1 MKRGVLVLV
10 GSLLFAMGFC
20 VNAAVPV
27 TVMDLKTIKPVD
39 TFYTG
44 ALEAM
49 EKGTLSF
56 EESGILDF
64 IVPAGTYVFSE
75 ITDFKTGEILRKG
88 TVLAKQKIEKK
99 KYGFRIA
106 LMSKKM
112 AEADFLA
119 SQRDYNRNKTLVAR
133 DAVSKKVFN
142 DSKTDLM
149 NKKLALDKAVN
160 ELMVKQ
166 YLLDRATIIAPF
178 SGMVTKSYS
187 QVGAKIGDGSST
199 VEVTKMSPLLIKIPF
214 PKDIIDSF
222 KEGTDIKVFRSGKH
236 DSVDGWCNTSMTE
249 NLLYAYVN
257 NKVIPTVK
265 LTPEQNKL
273 KKVFKFYPIIPL
285 SDSSRVI
292 GELGNVLNLPKI
304 DMPLAVPVKAIRT
317 DKDGTYVLKAN
328 RDGKKDLFE
337 FTVSKIYIEL
347 GDVKRVFN
355 LGLGREEEIQSLKN
369 ANGLTSND
377 LIIFAGDKNIQDGE
391 TVIKENVGWEFM
403 PGQLVKI
410 SIPALNQPGIYVP
423 ADAVINQVDGINYVY
438 LAVDGKAKLTKVEII
453 GRSSG
458 HNRIVGKGIKD
469 GAQVIVMDR
478 DNEYKELYDGV
489 ALEVKKTL
497 PAPERITKARVDK
510 LALPVSDIE
519 KTYYK

>member
-27 TVMDLKTIKPVD
+27 TVMDLKTIKPID

-44 ALEAM
+44 ELDAM
-49 EKGTLSF
+49 EKGSISF
-56 EESGILDF
+56 EESGTLDY

-75 ITDFKTGEILRKG
+75 ITDFKTGEILRKA
-88 TVLAKQKIEKK
+88 TVLARQKGDKK
-99 KYGFRIA
+99 EYELKVA
-106 LMSKKM
+106 LMGKKM

-119 SQRDYNRNKTLVAR
+119 SKRDYMRNKTLIAR
-133 DAVSKKVFN
+133 NAVSRKVFN

-149 NKKLALDKAVN
+149 NKKLELDKTES

-166 YLLDRATIIAPF
+166 YILDRATMTSPF
-178 SGMVTKSYS
+178 SGMVTKSFR
-187 QVGAKIGDGSST
+187 QVGAKIGDGDAT
-199 VEVTKMSPLLIKIPF
+199 VEVTKMSPLLIKVPF
-214 PKDIIDSF
+214 PKDIVDSF
-222 KEGTDIKVFRSGKH
+222 KEGTDIKVYRSGAH
-236 DSVDGWCNTSMTE
+236 DPVDGWCNTSMSG
-249 NLLYAYVN
+249 NQLYAYVN
-257 NKVIPTVK
+257 NKVVPTLK
-265 LTPEQNKL
+265 LTPEQEKM

-285 SDSSRVI
+285 SDSARVI
-292 GELGNVLNLPKI
+292 GELGNVLDLPKI
-304 DMPLAVPVKAIRT
+304 DMPLAVPIRAVRT
-317 DKDGTYVLKAN
+317 DKDGTYVLKVN

-337 FTVSKIYIEL
+337 FTVSKVYIEL
-347 GDVKRVFN
+347 GDIRRSYN

-369 ANGLTSND
+369 PNGLTRND

-391 TVIKENVGWEFM
+391 SVIKENVTWEFM

-410 SIPALNQPGIYVP
+410 SIPALNQPGIYVS

-438 LAVDGKAKLTKVEII
+438 LAVDGKAKLTRVEIV

-458 HNRIVGKGIKD
+458 YNRIVGNGIKD
-469 GAQVIVMDR
+469 GAQVVVMDR
-478 DNEYKELYDGV
+478 DDEFLELYDSV

-510 LALPVSDIE
+510 LALPISDIE
-519 KTYYK
+519 KSYYK